1 MALFG
6 GNLNVTSYTRFILIF
21 VLVITYI
28 TENTYDYIQYNAVWQ
43 AHASV
48 PNRFSLKGREGTNIS
63 TLCYFSFALC

>member
-43 AHASV
+43 A
-48 PNRFSLKGREGTNIS
+48 RFCAKQVFFEREEGTNIS